1 MQLMEIGKIP
11 ISQASPAGEDVR
23 YDPAFEML
31 ASEIEKLSSPAG
43 AGGVD
48 WKKIVS
54 ASFDITADKAKDLLV
69 VCYLSVGLFHTEGL
83 TGLEKGTT
91 VLRDLLETFWE
102 NMFPSIK
109 KMKARR
115 NALEWWLEKVNSDIS
130 GIHGESWTK
139 DRRDKFLGELKAI
152 DAFLGEKMEDA
163 PMLASLINSLSA
175 LIISG
180 ETQIEKPQ
188 GEEPSPVGE
197 QHPPPDKAPI
207 RQAPPPV
214 GEKALSEAS
223 STEMDA
229 DRLLRRGLGTL
240 RSAATLLARQES
252 TDSLYYRLNR
262 AVAWISVTILP
273 QTAEGRTLIP
283 PPDEQVITVL
293 RNLYK
298 SGSWKEL
305 LQASEAR
312 VPEFL
317 FWIDISRFSAESL
330 QKLGFNDI
338 ARAVAMETSLY
349 VGRLNGIEYLSFSDG
364 TPFADDETREWLK
377 GLDSRTE
384 RQQSFSVGYV
394 VDNLQE
400 TLAKET
406 AAALELVKED
416 KLPEALN
423 DFRDKM
429 NRASSAREFF
439 IRETEFCKF
448 LFRTKQAA
456 ISGPYVK
463 ELIDKIDIY
472 KLDEWDPLL
481 AVDALVTVL
490 SGLRSQENGKD
501 KELETNVMDRIAI
514 LSPARAVSLL

>member
-1 MQLMEIGKIP
+1 
-11 ISQASPAGEDVR
+11 
-23 YDPAFEML
+23 
-31 ASEIEKLSSPAG
+31 
-43 AGGVD
+43 
-48 WKKIVS
+48 
-54 ASFDITADKAKDLLV
+54 
-69 VCYLSVGLFHTEGL
+69 
-83 TGLEKGTT
+83 
-91 VLRDLLETFWE
+91 
-102 NMFPSIK
+102 
-109 KMKARR
+109 
-115 NALEWWLEKVNSDIS
+115 
-130 GIHGESWTK
+130 
-139 DRRDKFLGELKAI
+139 
-152 DAFLGEKMEDA
+152 
-163 PMLASLINSLSA
+163 
-175 LIISG
+175 
-180 ETQIEKPQ
+180 
-188 GEEPSPVGE
+188 
-197 QHPPPDKAPI
+197 
-207 RQAPPPV
+207 
-214 GEKALSEAS
+214 
-223 STEMDA
+223 
-229 DRLLRRGLGTL
+229 
-240 RSAATLLARQES
+240 
-252 TDSLYYRLNR
+252 
-262 AVAWISVTILP
+262 
-273 QTAEGRTLIP
+273 LIP